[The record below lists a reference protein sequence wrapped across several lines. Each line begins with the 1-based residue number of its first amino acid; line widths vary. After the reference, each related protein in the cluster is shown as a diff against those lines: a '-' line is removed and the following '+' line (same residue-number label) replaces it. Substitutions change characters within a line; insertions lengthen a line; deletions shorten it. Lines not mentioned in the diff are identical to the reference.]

1 MVSQTRKG
9 EHLVGFPEV
18 FRRIQ
23 SPSILRNPVA
33 PSSSQTTRI
42 KKLNEMLR
50 NDFMHFSPR
59 SQAIGMEGLP
69 QIIMDA
75 VAIIEHLVLKTPAG
89 RRLKEEDLE
98 DLKRT
103 IAAIRRK
110 LPAFRGVS

>member
-1 MVSQTRKG
+1 
-9 EHLVGFPEV
+9 
-18 FRRIQ
+18 
-23 SPSILRNPVA
+23 
-33 PSSSQTTRI
+33 
-42 KKLNEMLR
+42 
-50 NDFMHFSPR
+50 
-59 SQAIGMEGLP
+59 MEGLP